1 MNRTSTTEIL
11 QFHFGNREMAEEL
24 KGPVYI
30 PRDCIADG
38 EACAG
43 KTAQAEVVV
52 HCEASFYL
60 AS

>member
-1 MNRTSTTEIL
+1 
-11 QFHFGNREMAEEL
+11 MAEEL

-30 PRDCIADG
+30 PRDCSADG